1 MLLAAACR
9 IGEAP
14 PATGEAA
21 TTSAPI
27 TTEGGTPEGGTS
39 STAVGGIDALIAAAQ
54 AEGTLNTIG
63 LPHDYCNYGGVIEGF
78 KSKYGIE
85 VNEFAPDAGPAD
97 GLEAIRV
104 SQGST
109 GAQSPDAQSPDVVDI
124 GLTLA
129 PEAQAEGLFQQYQVE
144 SWDSIPDHAKDPD
157 GFWYGGYYGVLA
169 FDVNADSAPSVPAD
183 WSDLLDPQYQGQVA
197 LAGDPRVS
205 NQAIFAVFAA
215 ALANGGSLDDA
226 QPGLEY
232 FAQLN
237 DLGNLAPVIAD
248 SSTVASGET
257 PVAIRWTYNALPDR
271 DDIATEAVIEVVV
284 PDSGR
289 LAFVYVQAI
298 SAFAPHP
305 NAARL
310 WMEYLYSDEG
320 QLGWLEGYC
329 LPIRYDDL
337 VEREVIPGDLAS
349 RLPDSSGTAFPNV
362 DQMSAARDLIT
373 ANWEA
378 VVGADSGG

>member
-1 MLLAAACR
+1 MALLVAACR

-14 PATGEAA
+14 PTTGAAA
-21 TTSAPI
+21 TTSAP
-27 TTEGGTPEGGTS
+27 TTTGGDTS
-39 STAVGGIDALIAAAQ
+39 PTAPGGIDALIAAAR
-54 AEGTLNTIG
+54 AEGSLNTIG
-63 LPHDYCNYGGVIEGF
+63 LPHDYCNYGGVVEGF
-78 KSKYGIE
+78 KSRYGIE

-104 SQGST
+104 NQGST
-109 GAQSPDAQSPDVVDI
+109 GAQSPDVIDI

-129 PEAQAEGLFQQYQVE
+129 PEAQAEGLLQPYQIE
-144 SWDSIPDHAKDPD
+144 GWGSIPDHAKDPD

-215 ALANGGSLDDA
+215 ALAYGGSLDDA

-237 DLGNLAPVIAD
+237 DAGNLAPVIAD
-248 SSTVASGET
+248 SATVASGET
-257 PVAIRWTYNALPDR
+257 PVSIRWTYNALPNR
-271 DDIATEAVIEVVV
+271 DANATEAVIEVVV
-284 PDSGR
+284 PESGR

-305 NAARL
+305 NAAKL

-337 VEREVIPGDLAS
+337 VERGVIPGDLGS
-349 RLPDSSGTAFPNV
+349 RLPDSSGSAFPSV
-362 DQMSAARDLIT
+362 DQMNAAKDLIT

-378 VVGADSGG
+378 VVGVDPGG